1 MRRKRGERMEGNGA
15 PIIENL
21 FGIPW
26 LSVNLANV
34 LMIIV
39 TFTIVLVLSI
49 LGARNLQMK
58 PTGAQNVM
66 EWILDFVKGI
76 INDTMD
82 WKTGKTF
89 FPLAITLFLFILVG
103 NMLGVMTTVIY
114 NGEVWW
120 TSPTADPGVALTL
133 STMVILLSHYYAL
146 KLRGMKHYVKGYFT
160 PVWYLFPIKLVEEF
174 ANTLTL
180 GLRLFGNMFAGG
192 VLLMLLVGLAKS
204 GPAGFILGAVPFL
217 AWQGFSIFI
226 GGIQAFIFVMLSMV
240 YISHKVSEE
249 H

>member
-1 MRRKRGERMEGNGA
+1 MNETSS
-15 PIIENL
+15 PVIENL
-21 FGIPW
+21 FGISW

-49 LGARNLQMK
+49 LGARKLQMK

-82 WKTGKTF
+82 WKTGRQF
-89 FPLAITLFLFILVG
+89 LPLAITLFLFILVG
-103 NMLGVMTTVIY
+103 NLLGVMTTVIY
-114 NGEVWW
+114 NDEVWW
-120 TSPTADPGVALTL
+120 TSPTADPGITLTL
-133 STMVILLSHYYAL
+133 AAMVILLSHYYAI
-146 KLRGMKHYVKGYFT
+146 KLRGTKHYIKGYFT

-192 VLLMLLVGLAKS
+192 VLLMLLVNLVKM
-204 GPAGFILGAVPFL
+204 GPIGFIGGAIPFL
-217 AWQGFSIFI
+217 AWQGFSVFI

-240 YISHKVSEE
+240 YISHKVSVED
-249 H
+249 

>member
-1 MRRKRGERMEGNGA
+1 MDETSS
-15 PIIENL
+15 PVIENL
-21 FGIPW
+21 FGISW

-82 WKTGKTF
+82 WKTGKQF
-89 FPLAITLFLFILVG
+89 LPLAITLFLFILVG
-103 NMLGVMTTVIY
+103 NLLGVITTIIY
-114 NGEVWW
+114 NDEVWW
-120 TSPTADPGVALTL
+120 TSPTADPGVTLTL
-133 STMVILLSHYYAL
+133 STMIILLSHYYAL
-146 KLRGMKHYVKGYFT
+146 KLRGAKHYVKGFFT

-192 VLLMLLVGLAKS
+192 VLLMLLVKLVKM
-204 GPAGFILGAVPFL
+204 GPIGFIGGAIPFI
-217 AWQGFSIFI
+217 AWQGFSVFV
-226 GGIQAFIFVMLSMV
+226 GAIQAFIFTMLTMV
-240 YISHKVSEE
+240 YLSHKVSDE

>member
-1 MRRKRGERMEGNGA
+1 MEHGA
-15 PIIENL
+15 PIIENV

-26 LSVNLANV
+26 LSVNLSNV

-39 TFTIVLVLSI
+39 TSAIVFILSV
-49 LGARNLQMK
+49 LGARKLQMK

-76 INDTMD
+76 VNDAMD

-89 FPLAITLFLFILVG
+89 LPLAITLFTFILVG
-103 NMLGVMTTVIY
+103 NLLGVMTTIIY

-120 TSPTADPGVALTL
+120 TSPTADPGIALTL
-133 STMVILLSHYYAL
+133 SSMVIILSHYYGL
-146 KLRGMKHYVKGYFT
+146 KLRGTKHYVKGYFT
-160 PVWYLFPIKLVEEF
+160 PVWFLFPIKLIEEF

-192 VLLMLLVGLAKS
+192 VLLTLLVGLATS
-204 GPAGFILGAVPFL
+204 GILGFIGGAIPFL
-217 AWQGFSIFI
+217 AWQGFSVFI
-226 GGIQAFIFVMLSMV
+226 GGIQAFIFTVLSMV
-240 YISHKVSEE
+240 YISDKVSEE

>member
-1 MRRKRGERMEGNGA
+1 MDETSS
-15 PIIENL
+15 PVIENL
-21 FGIPW
+21 FGISW

-82 WKTGKTF
+82 WKTGKQF
-89 FPLAITLFLFILVG
+89 LPLAITLFLFILIG
-103 NMLGVMTTVIY
+103 NVLGVITTVIY

-120 TSPTADPGVALTL
+120 TSPTADPGVTLTL

-146 KLRGMKHYVKGYFT
+146 KLRGLKHYVKGYFT

-192 VLLMLLVGLAKS
+192 VLLMLLVKLTKTGII
-204 GPAGFILGAVPFL
+204 GFLGGAIPFL

-240 YISHKVSEE
+240 YISHKVSED

>member
-1 MRRKRGERMEGNGA
+1 MNETSS
-15 PIIENL
+15 PVIENL
-21 FGIPW
+21 FGISW

-49 LGARNLQMK
+49 LGARKLQMK

-66 EWILDFVKGI
+66 EWILDFVRGI

-82 WKTGKTF
+82 WKTGRQF

-103 NMLGVMTTVIY
+103 NLLGVMTTVIVDDK
-114 NGEVWW
+114 VWW
-120 TSPTADPGVALTL
+120 TSPTADPGVTLTL
-133 STMVILLSHYYAL
+133 STMVILLSHYYAI
-146 KLRGMKHYVKGYFT
+146 KLRGTKHYIKGYFT
-160 PVWYLFPIKLVEEF
+160 PVWYLFPIKIVEEF

-192 VLLMLLVGLAKS
+192 VLLMLLVNLVKM
-204 GPAGFILGAVPFL
+204 GPIGFIGGAIPFL
-217 AWQGFSIFI
+217 AWQGFSVFI

-240 YISHKVSEE
+240 YISHKVSVDD
-249 H
+249 